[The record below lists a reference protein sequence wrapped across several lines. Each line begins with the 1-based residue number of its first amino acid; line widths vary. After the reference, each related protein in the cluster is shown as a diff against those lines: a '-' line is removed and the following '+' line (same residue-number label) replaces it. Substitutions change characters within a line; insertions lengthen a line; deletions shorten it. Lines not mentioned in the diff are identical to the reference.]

1 MEKAKVVSI
10 HDNGK
15 RFGAFFMDAV
25 VVAIF
30 SMIFFAAIWAPIF
43 GYYDTAEVVDT
54 NATALESVTASSHL
68 LSSLDEISPSAD
80 GEEAMTVSWIYNK
93 SLTNPSDSTDF
104 LYYYDCQYKSLDVS
118 AYNAKFSFEGYGLT
132 EEEKESNALLFA
144 ISDSSAPI
152 AFSPTYKPLIYAYVK
167 GTDSGTDATAAYSTA
182 VEAFKVIYR
191 ADWTE
196 LGKSEAYLTP
206 YANYYYANI
215 KISYEAGEAALLSY
229 VTSALLFYVALPFA
243 FKRGRTLAQTTM
255 HLEVISEK
263 GNLISWQIIFRGLI
277 KTVEFCGLS
286 VFAPFFFIQFPSLLL
301 PILEVGA
308 FVIAMPEVVLASILI
323 LFLSGGLT
331 LFTKEKTSLHDLA
344 TFTQVGDSMA
354 INDNKRM
361 LETVEADK
369 NAGFEE

>member
-1 MEKAKVVSI
+1 METAKVVSI

-43 GYYDTAEVVDT
+43 GYYDTAAVVET
-54 NATALESVTASSHL
+54 NAEALESVAASSHL
-68 LSSLDEISPSAD
+68 LSQLDKISPSAD
-80 GEEAMTVSWIYNK
+80 GEEAMADSWIYNK
-93 SLTNPSDSTDF
+93 ALTNPSDSTDF
-104 LYYYDCQYKSLDVS
+104 LYCYDCQYKKLDVS

-132 EEEKESNALLFA
+132 DEEKGSYALLFA

-152 AFSPTYKPLIYAYVK
+152 SFSPTYKPLIYAYVE
-167 GTDSGTDATAAYSTA
+167 GTDSGTDAAAVYSTA
-182 VEAFKVIYR
+182 VEAFEVIYR

-196 LGKSEAYLTP
+196 FGKSEAYLTP
-206 YANYYYANI
+206 YTNYYYANI

-229 VTSALLFYVALPFA
+229 VTSALLFYAILPFA
-243 FKRGRTLAQTTM
+243 FKHGRTLAQTTM

-263 GNLISWQIIFRGLI
+263 GKLSAWQIVSRGLI

-286 VFAPFFFIQFPSLLL
+286 VFAPFFFIQLPSLFL
-301 PILEVGA
+301 PIAAVGT
-308 FVIAMPEVVLASILI
+308 FVIAMPEVILASILI
-323 LFLSGGLT
+323 LVLSGGMA

-344 TFTQVGDSMA
+344 TFTQIGDSMT
-354 INDNKRM
+354 IDNNKRA
-361 LETVEADK
+361 LEKAEDSTND
-369 NAGFEE
+369 GFGD